1 MHEFAHA
8 ITHVGV
14 DANGAGWHDPSSAP
28 SELHELLAQAITY
41 HLIRRIGDGG
51 LLDVFREFNEQQPPA
66 YKLWQVFEHEETE
79 VLREFLLLKRRNAI
93 QTDVISEAQATL
105 AQLRTQI
112 SRSPQKRQSLRRDAG
127 LISELRHRL
136 QSVKS
141 ATSPL
146 ELALASRDLLQLCV
160 EREPLR
166 SWLQAGAYSADGRQ
180 LTLIT
185 ANAVSSVS
193 GVSVVRSTTPDADD
207 ITKLEKTALSP
218 TEESARDQIVAIA
231 EKLVQ

>member
-93 QTDVISEAQATL
+93 QTDVINEAQATL

-127 LISELRHRL
+127 LISELRQRL
-136 QSVKS
+136 QSLKL
-141 ATSPL
+141 ANTPL
-146 ELALASRDLLQLCV
+146 ELALASRDLLRLCI
-160 EREPLR
+160 EREPLAK
-166 SWLQAGAYSADGRQ
+166 WLQTGVYSADVRQ
-180 LTLIT
+180 LPLLT
-185 ANAVSSVS
+185 ANAVIPEL
-193 GVSVVRSTTPDADD
+193 GVSVGRSTTPDSNDV
-207 ITKLEKTALSP
+207 TRLETTALSP
-218 TEESARDQIVAIA
+218 SDVSVKNHIVGTADRFIS
-231 EKLVQ
+231 